1 MSKRKPNPR
10 PLGVPLDGLEKALQ
24 PTTLET
30 SRDGDALVVRHEK
43 LVSRVEVIPPA
54 NPETEDGPISAVVT
68 IKTPL
73 PEELTSFVDN
83 PNLIGAINSMATLGA
98 VTEDGGDYFFGS
110 RLTVYEQE
118 DAWNIQFPLLLF
130 TIIGGVD
137 SLLGAT
143 RRMFTKEP
151 PAGGE
156 SEWTEGDLDL
166 VHSYLSRISV
176 CNTGGLG
183 LTAEFG
189 LKADAVSAAAGDHET
204 ALWQLMADQPHPEL
218 GGGLFCLLELPHQ
231 IPDEVKLD
239 RMLGELNRMEMA
251 PHDLPPHFG
260 AWCRGNLQNNPA
272 YVSFLPNALHSAEG
286 IALNAS
292 LWALNRAQWADAMLV
307 ASGAR

>member
-1 MSKRKPNPR
+1 MFKRKPNPR
-10 PLGVPLDGLEKALQ
+10 SLGVPLDSLEKALQ

-30 SRDGDALVVRHEK
+30 SRDGDALVVGHEK

-83 PNLIGAINSMATLGA
+83 PNLISAINSMATLGA
-98 VTEDGGDYFFGS
+98 VTEDGGDYFIGS

-151 PAGGE
+151 PAGGK

-176 CNTGGLG
+176 CNTGGMG

-218 GGGLFCLLELPHQ
+218 GGGLFRLL
-231 IPDEVKLD
+231 
-239 RMLGELNRMEMA
+239 
-251 PHDLPPHFG
+251 
-260 AWCRGNLQNNPA
+260 
-272 YVSFLPNALHSAEG
+272 
-286 IALNAS
+286 
-292 LWALNRAQWADAMLV
+292 
-307 ASGAR
+307 